1 MKVPLSWLRDYV
13 DLPLSPAQ
21 LAERLTLAGLEVET
35 ITHIGAEWD
44 REKIVVGQIV
54 RVEPHPDADRLT
66 LATVDYGAD
75 APLVVVTGAPNVK
88 QFEGKPL
95 PGPLKVPFAMVG
107 AELIDGHAND
117 GRKLRLK
124 PTKIRGVRSEG
135 MVCSEKELGLSDDH
149 EGILYLPP
157 DAPVGMP
164 LADYL
169 GDTVLSFEIKGGFA
183 YLYSVV
189 GIAREVAALIGQQAR
204 LDVLNLLD
212 RRPVPLMASTPW
224 LDLEIADPDLC
235 GRYSAALIRGVTIG
249 PSPYWMQQ
257 RLQRAGMRPINN
269 IVDITN
275 YVMLELGQPLHAFDY
290 ATLRPRPGAARP
302 AIIVRRARAGEQMT
316 TLDGVLRQLDPEI
329 LLITDGGG
337 PVALAGVMGGLESEV
352 TDNTTDILLESAN
365 FDFINNRRTAKLLNL
380 FSEAS
385 TRFGKRVDPELT
397 VKALARACQLME
409 ELAGGRV
416 EPAYADLYP
425 GRRERTVVDLRL
437 ADVPR
442 ILGADV
448 GQDEVERILRAL
460 EFEIADGGAGMLRV
474 TVPSYRLDIT
484 QPADLIEEIARVWGY
499 ERLPSTLI
507 RDEMPPQRD
516 NVRLQVEELVRDVLV
531 GAGLQEVITYP
542 LTTPA
547 VEARLF
553 PGQGVDPA
561 AYVAL
566 ANPMTSD
573 RTHMRRHLEASLLET
588 VRSHLRFVERVAIFE
603 VGRVYL
609 KVEGQ
614 ELPDEEPRLALAMTG
629 PRGLGGWL
637 GRDAEPLDFFDL
649 KGVIETLLARLGI
662 DGVVYRP
669 VELPTFQP
677 GRTAQIV
684 ATSADGNEESLGAFG
699 ELAATVREAFDLPE
713 QRVALGALSLRPL
726 IARAGRIRKLAPI
739 SPYPAVK
746 EDLAFIVDRSV
757 PADRVEKLIREAG
770 GRLLQNVLLFDVYQG
785 PPVPPGKRSL
795 AYALTY
801 QALDR
806 TLTDEDVTAVRERI
820 VRRLNQAIGAEL
832 RA

>member
-13 DLPLSPAQ
+13 DLSLSPAQ

-107 AELIDGHAND
+107 AELIDGHADD

-183 YLYSVV
+183 YLYSIV
-189 GIAREVAALIGQQAR
+189 GIAREVAALIGQQPR

-212 RRPVPLMASTPW
+212 RRPTPLMASTPW

-235 GRYSAALIRGVTIG
+235 GRYSAALIRGVAIG

-352 TDNTTDILLESAN
+352 TAATTDILLESAN

-442 ILGADV
+442 ILGADI

-460 EFEIADGGAGMLRV
+460 EFEVADGGAGMLRV
-474 TVPSYRLDIT
+474 TAPSYRLDIT
-484 QPADLIEEIARVWGY
+484 QPADLIEEVARVWGY

-516 NVRLQVEELVRDVLV
+516 NVRLQVEELVRDILV

-542 LTTPA
+542 ITTPA

-553 PGQGVDPA
+553 PGQGVDAA

-609 KVEGQ
+609 KVEGE

-637 GRDAEPLDFFDL
+637 GREAEPLDFFDL

-662 DGVVYRP
+662 DNVAYRP
-669 VELPTFQP
+669 IELPTFQP

-684 ATSADGNEESLGAFG
+684 ALSADSGEETLGVCG
-699 ELAATVREAFDLPE
+699 ELAAAVREAFDLPE

-757 PADRVEKLIREAG
+757 PADRVERLIREAG
-770 GRLLQNVLLFDVYQG
+770 GRLLQNVILFDVYQG

-806 TLTDEDVTAVRERI
+806 TLTDDDVTAVRERI
-820 VRRLNQAIGAEL
+820 VRRLNQTIGAEL

>member
-21 LAERLTLAGLEVET
+21 LAERLTLAGLEVEA
-35 ITHIGAEWD
+35 ITHIGADWD

-107 AELIDGHAND
+107 AELIDGHADD

-169 GDTVLSFEIKGGFA
+169 GDTVFSFEIKGGFA
-183 YLYSVV
+183 YLYSVI
-189 GIAREVAALIGQQAR
+189 GIAREAAALTGQSPR
-204 LDVLNLLD
+204 LDALNVLD
-212 RRPVPLMASTPW
+212 RRPTPLMASTPW

-249 PSPYWMQQ
+249 PSPHWMQQ

-290 ATLRPRPGAARP
+290 ATLRPRPGATRP

-352 TDNTTDILLESAN
+352 TASTTDILLESAN

-460 EFEIADGGAGMLRV
+460 EFEIADGGAGTLRV
-474 TVPSYRLDIT
+474 TAPSYRLDIT
-484 QPADLIEEIARVWGY
+484 QPADLIEEIARIWGY

-516 NVRLQVEELVRDVLV
+516 NVRLQLEELVRDVLV

-542 LTTPA
+542 ITTPA

-553 PGQGVDPA
+553 PGQGVDAA

-637 GRDAEPLDFFDL
+637 GREAEPLDFFDL
-649 KGVIETLLARLGI
+649 KGVIETLLARLGV

-684 ATSADGNEESLGAFG
+684 APAADGGEETLGVFG
-699 ELAATVREAFDLPE
+699 ELAAAVREAFDLPA

-770 GRLLQNVLLFDVYQG
+770 GRLLQDVVLFDVYQG

-806 TLTDEDVTAVRERI
+806 TLTDEDVTTVRERI
-820 VRRLNQAIGAEL
+820 IRRLSQAIGAEL